1 MRTPVWGSPLKFGSA
16 QCDLDCE
23 EDAAEEEARRRKAEA
38 EEKKEEKSSCK
49 I

>member
-23 EDAAEEEARRRKAEA
+23 EDAAEEEEAEA